1 MSNSKQGLVRNIA
14 SLGVMQIANYVLPL
28 LSVPVISRIIG
39 PDKFG
44 VINFASSFMAYFT
57 LLIGFGFDLS
67 ATRQIAAN
75 PNDEENRNRVFSEV
89 FGCQLFLL
97 GLSVVIFT
105 ICLLTVPQLRAESA
119 VAFFSFL
126 ICISTVLTQNWLFQ
140 AMQDLSKVAI
150 LNIISK
156 LVFTVLVLLAI
167 RQKGDY
173 GWYPVVFNGVNI
185 IIAAISFA
193 WALNRYKI
201 RLVAVPFR
209 RLMRHLWE
217 EKTVFLS
224 LVVINVYTTTNVVIL
239 GFYTDASQVG
249 YYASAQRLI
258 AVVQSLLTMPL
269 YQAFY
274 PYIGKA
280 FGESREKGM
289 LIVRKLVPM
298 ILLFTGASCLA
309 LYLLGPWILVAF
321 YGEKF
326 APAVAA
332 IRIMAFLPMI
342 VCINNVYAIQVMLN
356 LKMDKYFLRVTGVAA
371 VLSIGLNML
380 LLPHLGYR
388 GSAYTTVI
396 TELFVNLSMYF
407 ILRNKQ
413 LNPLKQ
419 EYFSPSVLL
428 EAVRPLRDK
437 LLRR

>member
-1 MSNSKQGLVRNIA
+1 MSNAKHGLVRNIA

-28 LSVPVISRIIG
+28 LSVPIISRIIG

-67 ATRQIAAN
+67 ATRQIAAR
-75 PNDEENRNRVFSEV
+75 PDDEENRNRVFSEV
-89 FGCQLFLL
+89 FGCQLLL
-97 GLSVVIFT
+97 LALSVVIFS
-105 ICLLTVPQLRAESA
+105 ICMLTVPQLRAESA

-140 AMQDLSKVAI
+140 AMQDLSKIAV

-156 LVFTVLVLLAI
+156 LVFTILVLLAV
-167 RQKGDY
+167 RNKSDY

-185 IIAAISFA
+185 LIAAISFG
-193 WALNRYKI
+193 WALKRYKI

-298 ILLFTGASCLA
+298 ILLFTGAACLA

-371 VLSIGLNML
+371 ILSIGLNML
-380 LLPHLGYR
+380 LLPHLGYK

-396 TELFVNLSMYF
+396 TELFVNLSMYV

-419 EYFSPSVLL
+419 EFFSASVLL
-428 EAVRPLRDK
+428 EAVRPFRDK